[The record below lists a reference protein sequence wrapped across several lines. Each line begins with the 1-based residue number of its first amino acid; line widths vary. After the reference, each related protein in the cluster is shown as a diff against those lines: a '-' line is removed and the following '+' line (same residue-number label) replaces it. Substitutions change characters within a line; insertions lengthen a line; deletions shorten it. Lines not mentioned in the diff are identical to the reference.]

1 MLTIPNSCI
10 RCSRWEGMSLD
21 PWPKGGVLPFP
32 GWVTHFAQVILI
44 SKEWKT
50 AAVCC
55 GYHGTA
61 GLLFNFLV
69 FISSHNSFYICCW
82 WCLVTKLCLTLCDS
96 MDCNLPGSSVHGILR
111 ARILEWV
118 AISFSRGSSQP
129 RDWTW
134 ISCTVQYKFLT
145 NTIYVFLNIKIGHIF
160 NTQKFVTQNKKLR
173 IFLSNWSKNSFLT
186 AT

>member
-1 MLTIPNSCI
+1 M
-10 RCSRWEGMSLD
+10 
-21 PWPKGGVLPFP
+21 
-32 GWVTHFAQVILI
+32 
-44 SKEWKT
+44 
-50 AAVCC
+50 CC

-118 AISFSRGSSQP
+118 AISFSRGSSP
-129 RDWTW
+129 SRDRTHVSCIGRQFLYHIEPPEKPQSTQGYSLRSKQALPYQGQITVEICLCV
-134 ISCTVQYKFLT
+134 ISWQVISLPFSLENYL
-145 NTIYVFLNIKIGHIF
+145 
-160 NTQKFVTQNKKLR
+160 
-173 IFLSNWSKNSFLT
+173 
-186 AT
+186 